1 MSNEYHYVL
10 QRKASIWE
18 EMPFI
23 ISASSKEEADNIV
36 DRLITNHDI
45 EDLEYLS
52 EKNSLV
58 KFNPQSTQLLPD
70 TLEYLTIEDNYD
82 NHVLEVMDADISNR
96 YSRSYYK
103 NEFLQNI
110 G

>member
-1 MSNEYHYVL
+1 MLNEYHYIL
-10 QRKASIWE
+10 QRKVSIWE

-23 ISASSKEEADNIV
+23 ISASSKEDADNIV
-36 DRLITNHDI
+36 DGLIANHAI
-45 EDLEYLS
+45 EDLECLS
-52 EKNSLV
+52 EKNNLV

-70 TLEYLTIEDNYD
+70 TLEYLTIEDNGY
-82 NHVLEVMDADISNR
+82 NHVLEVMDADISNK
-96 YSRSYYK
+96 YNKSYYK